1 MKKSERISALVGAL
15 PAAPASALDPHYTG
29 YFTCFNAAQYY
40 EAHDILEH
48 LWLRCH
54 DANALFYKA
63 LIQIAGAFV
72 HLQKHHLHP
81 LHPKHATRLR
91 PAARLFQ
98 LGVKNLAPFAPR
110 HLQLDVAALSRSC
123 TQLAE
128 EIIATDY
135 TRNPWQP
142 DHAPQLRLDEE
153 IRNPNVEAERS
164 ETPTGSGAI
173 RNNVEENV

>member
-1 MKKSERISALVGAL
+1 MKKSDRISALVGAL

-29 YFTCFNAAQYY
+29 YFTCFNAGQYY
-40 EAHDILEH
+40 EAHDVLEH

-123 TQLAE
+123 TQLAA
-128 EIIATDY
+128 EITAADY
-135 TRNPWQP
+135 ARNPWQP
-142 DHAPQLRLDEE
+142 EHPPQIKLS
-153 IRNPNVEAERS
+153 VESR
-164 ETPTGSGAI
+164 G
-173 RNNVEENV
+173 